1 MTEMKDLHKL
11 LLRRY
16 HRQLVRDMQTTR
28 VLVQMLAVFDQSEE
42 AEVLAGQTPTD
53 RATRFLKIL
62 PQKGPE
68 AFEAFVNVL
77 EKKQPELARPLRE
90 EGLRESASS
99 KTGEK
104 PTFLSPHL
112 RNKLSS
118 LADFTPSQWY
128 RLVEKLPFEGEER
141 KNLESPAPSPAPLPP
156 PSSRAVIAAPPIAI
170 RIPNHRQ
177 IRPADREKQLL
188 TEMFRTIVK
197 PPRGRISPAPE
208 QKGGSYPVLRLI
220 VACQNVPIRRV
231 ARAAREVD
239 RDDVADTLRAHLPK
253 GTTGPKLADTLP
265 IKDLPR
271 DVRLRLTTE
280 LNITRSAGKDWKLV
294 AERIGVLPQT
304 AQLWEHNKARTNP
317 AEKLLSDWHKRPDA
331 TVGKLYQILVDCKME
346 DIADIL

>member
-62 PQKGPE
+62 PQKGAE
-68 AFEAFVNVL
+68 AFEAFVKVL

-99 KTGEK
+99 KNGEK
-104 PTFLSPHL
+104 ATFLSQQL
-112 RNKLSS
+112 RHKLSS
-118 LADFTPSQWY
+118 LPDFTPSQWF

-141 KNLESPAPSPAPLPP
+141 KSLETQ
-156 PSSRAVIAAPPIAI
+156 
-170 RIPNHRQ
+170 N
-177 IRPADREKQLL
+177 
-188 TEMFRTIVK
+188 
-197 PPRGRISPAPE
+197 
-208 QKGGSYPVLRLI
+208 GSYPVLRLL
-220 VACQNVPIRRV
+220 ASCQNVPIRRV
-231 ARAAREVD
+231 ARAAREVE
-239 RDDVADTLRAHLPK
+239 RGDVADTLRANLPK

-280 LNITRSAGKDWKLV
+280 LNISRSAGKDWKLV

-304 AQLWEHNKARTNP
+304 AQLWEHNKARSNP
-317 AEKLLSDWHKRPDA
+317 AEKMLADWHKRPDA
-331 TVGKLYQILVDCKME
+331 TVAKLYQILLDCKME
-346 DIADIL
+346 DVADIL

>member
-99 KTGEK
+99 KNGEK

-141 KNLESPAPSPAPLPP
+141 KNLETQ
-156 PSSRAVIAAPPIAI
+156 
-170 RIPNHRQ
+170 N
-177 IRPADREKQLL
+177 
-188 TEMFRTIVK
+188 
-197 PPRGRISPAPE
+197 
-208 QKGGSYPVLRLI
+208 GSYPVLRLI